1 MALKKEEGAM
11 ALKKNVLTAL
21 QDFLPKKALLV
32 EEEVSTRKAGGLHTE
47 EAILAKVIVR
57 PETTEEVSKI
67 LSLCNKARQPVIVHG
82 GLTGLVY
89 GTRTSP
95 DQLILS
101 LERMNEIEE
110 IDPVGRTI
118 TCQSGVK
125 LQSIQEKAES
135 ENMIFPLDLGARG
148 SCFIGGNI
156 ATNAG
161 GNRVIRYG
169 MTRESVLGIEA
180 VTSDGTILSSMNRMI
195 KNNAGYDLKQLFIGT
210 EGTLGI
216 VTRCVLRL
224 REAPISQNT
233 ALVGIED
240 FNSIIKFLKYI
251 DSGLGGNMSAFE
263 VMWKEFYAMVTNFI
277 DETTLPLK
285 RNIPYYVLVESM
297 GSDQSRDEDH
307 FEILLSKAL
316 EDSIIIDAVL
326 AKSEKERRALWSL
339 RDDVEKQA
347 QYGPTVMFDVS
358 LPINEME
365 SYVSQVNINLRNNW
379 SKFHHIV
386 WGHLADGNLHLVV
399 GTGDLESNTIKR
411 IENSVYEPLKLIGG
425 SISAEHGIGLE
436 KKPYLHLSRSEEEIN
451 YMKALKNTFDPKGIL
466 NPGLIF

>member
-1 MALKKEEGAM
+1 M

-21 QDFLPKKALLV
+21 QDFLPKKALLIDD
-32 EEEVSTRKAGGLHTE
+32 EVSTRKAGGLHTE

-67 LSLCNKARQPVIVHG
+67 LSLCNQARQPVIVHG

-89 GTRTSP
+89 GTRTSS

-101 LERMNEIEE
+101 LERMNAIEE
-110 IDPVGRTI
+110 IDPIGRTI

-148 SCFIGGNI
+148 SCSIGGNI
-156 ATNAG
+156 STNAG

-169 MTRESVLGIEA
+169 MTRESVLGLEA

-240 FNSIIKFLKYI
+240 FDSIIKFLKH
-251 DSGLGGNMSAFE
+251 M
-263 VMWKEFYAMVTNFI
+263 
-277 DETTLPLK
+277 TLAWA
-285 RNIPYYVLVESM
+285 
-297 GSDQSRDEDH
+297 
-307 FEILLSKAL
+307 EI
-316 EDSIIIDAVL
+316 
-326 AKSEKERRALWSL
+326 
-339 RDDVEKQA
+339 
-347 QYGPTVMFDVS
+347 
-358 LPINEME
+358 
-365 SYVSQVNINLRNNW
+365 
-379 SKFHHIV
+379 
-386 WGHLADGNLHLVV
+386 
-399 GTGDLESNTIKR
+399 
-411 IENSVYEPLKLIGG
+411 
-425 SISAEHGIGLE
+425 
-436 KKPYLHLSRSEEEIN
+436 
-451 YMKALKNTFDPKGIL
+451 
-466 NPGLIF
+466 

>member
-1 MALKKEEGAM
+1 MALKK
-11 ALKKNVLTAL
+11 KVLEDL
-21 QDFLPKKALLV
+21 QVFLPKKAFLV
-32 EEEVSTRKAGGLHTE
+32 DEQVSNRKAGGLHTE
-47 EAILAKVIVR
+47 EAIQAEIIVR
-57 PETTEEVSKI
+57 PESTEEVSKI
-67 LSLCNKARQPVIVHG
+67 LSVCNQAGQPVIVHG

-101 LERMNEIEE
+101 LERMNNIEE
-110 IDPVGRTI
+110 IDPVGRTL
-118 TCQSGVK
+118 TCQSGVT
-125 LQSIQEKAES
+125 LQNIQEKAES

-148 SCFIGGNI
+148 SCSIGGNI
-156 ATNAG
+156 STNAG

-169 MTRESVLGIEA
+169 MTRDSVLGIEA

-240 FNSIIKFLKYI
+240 FSSIVKFLKHI
-251 DSGLGGNMSAFE
+251 DAGLGGNMSAFE
-263 VMWKEFYAMVTNFI
+263 VMWKEFYEMVTNSL
-277 DETTLPLK
+277 DEKSLPLK
-285 RNIPYYVLVESM
+285 KNIPYYVLVESM
-297 GSDQSRDEDH
+297 GSDQVKDEEH
-307 FEILLSKAL
+307 FESLLQKAL
-316 EDSIIIDAVL
+316 EDSVIVDAVL
-326 AKSEKERRALWSL
+326 AKSEKERKALWAF

-365 SYVSQVNINLRNNW
+365 EYVSKVDLNLQKYW
-379 SKFHHIV
+379 KDFHHIV

-399 GTGDLESNTIKR
+399 GTGDLESDTIKK
-411 IENSVYEPLKLIGG
+411 IENSVYEPLELIGG

-451 YMKALKNTFDPKGIL
+451 YMKALKDTFDPKGIL

>member
-1 MALKKEEGAM
+1 MALKKE
-11 ALKKNVLTAL
+11 VLEDL
-21 QDFLPKKALLV
+21 QVFLPKKAFLV
-32 EEEVSTRKAGGLHTE
+32 DEQVSNRTAGGLHTE
-47 EAILAKVIVR
+47 EAIQAEIIVR
-57 PETTEEVSKI
+57 PESTEEVSKI
-67 LSLCNKARQPVIVHG
+67 LSVCNQAGQPVIVHG

-101 LERMNEIEE
+101 LERMNTIED
-110 IDPVGRTI
+110 IDPVGRTL
-118 TCQSGVK
+118 TCQSGVT
-125 LQSIQEKAES
+125 LQNIQEKAES

-148 SCFIGGNI
+148 SCSIGGNI
-156 ATNAG
+156 STNAG

-169 MTRESVLGIEA
+169 MTRDSVLGIEA

-233 ALVGIED
+233 ALVGIEN
-240 FNSIIKFLKYI
+240 FPSIITFLKHI

-263 VMWKEFYAMVTNFI
+263 VMWKEFYEMVTNSL
-277 DETTLPLK
+277 DEKSLPLK
-285 RNIPYYVLVESM
+285 KNIPYYVLVESM
-297 GSDQSRDEDH
+297 GSDQVKDEEH
-307 FEILLSKAL
+307 FELLLQKAL
-316 EDSIIIDAVL
+316 EDSVIVDAVL
-326 AKSEKERRALWSL
+326 AKSEKERKALWAF

-365 SYVSQVNINLRNNW
+365 EYVSKVDLNLQKYW
-379 SKFHHIV
+379 KDFHHIV

-399 GTGDLESNTIKR
+399 GTGDLESDTIKK
-411 IENSVYEPLKLIGG
+411 IENSVYEPLELIGG

-451 YMKALKNTFDPKGIL
+451 YMKALKDTFDPKGIL

>member
-1 MALKKEEGAM
+1 MVLKK
-11 ALKKNVLTAL
+11 KVLEDL
-21 QDFLPKKALLV
+21 QVFLPKKAFLV
-32 EEEVSTRKAGGLHTE
+32 DEQVSNRKAGGLHTE
-47 EAILAKVIVR
+47 EAIQAEIIVR
-57 PETTEEVSKI
+57 PESTEEVSKI
-67 LSLCNKARQPVIVHG
+67 LSVCNQAGQPVIVHG

-101 LERMNEIEE
+101 LERMNNIEE
-110 IDPVGRTI
+110 IDPIGRTL
-118 TCQSGVK
+118 TCQSGVT
-125 LQSIQEKAES
+125 LQNIQEKAES

-148 SCFIGGNI
+148 SCSIGGNI
-156 ATNAG
+156 STNAG

-169 MTRESVLGIEA
+169 MTRDSVLGIEA

-240 FNSIIKFLKYI
+240 FSSIVRFLKHI
-251 DSGLGGNMSAFE
+251 DAGLGGNMSAFE
-263 VMWKEFYAMVTNFI
+263 VMWKEFYEMVTNSL
-277 DETTLPLK
+277 DEKSLPLK
-285 RNIPYYVLVESM
+285 KNIPYYVLVESM
-297 GSDQSRDEDH
+297 GSDQVKDEEH
-307 FEILLSKAL
+307 FESLLQKAL
-316 EDSIIIDAVL
+316 EDSVIVDAVL
-326 AKSEKERRALWSL
+326 AKSEKERKALWAF

-365 SYVSQVNINLRNNW
+365 EYVSKVDLNLQKYW
-379 SKFHHIV
+379 KDFHHIV

-399 GTGDLESNTIKR
+399 GTGDLESDTIKK
-411 IENSVYEPLKLIGG
+411 IENSVYEPLELIGG

-451 YMKALKNTFDPKGIL
+451 YMKALKDTFDPKGIL

>member
-1 MALKKEEGAM
+1 M

-21 QDFLPKKALLV
+21 QDFLPKKALLIDD
-32 EEEVSTRKAGGLHTE
+32 EVSTRKAGGLHTE

-67 LSLCNKARQPVIVHG
+67 LSLCNQARQPVIVHG

-89 GTRTSP
+89 GTRTSS

-101 LERMNEIEE
+101 LERMNAIEE
-110 IDPVGRTI
+110 IDPIGRTI

-148 SCFIGGNI
+148 SCSIGGNI
-156 ATNAG
+156 STNAG

-169 MTRESVLGIEA
+169 MTRESVLGLEA

-240 FNSIIKFLKYI
+240 FDSIIKFLKHI
-251 DSGLGGNMSAFE
+251 ESGLGGYMSAVE
-263 VMWKEFYAMVTNFI
+263 VMW
-277 DETTLPLK
+277 
-285 RNIPYYVLVESM
+285 
-297 GSDQSRDEDH
+297 
-307 FEILLSKAL
+307 
-316 EDSIIIDAVL
+316 
-326 AKSEKERRALWSL
+326 
-339 RDDVEKQA
+339 
-347 QYGPTVMFDVS
+347 
-358 LPINEME
+358 
-365 SYVSQVNINLRNNW
+365 
-379 SKFHHIV
+379 
-386 WGHLADGNLHLVV
+386 
-399 GTGDLESNTIKR
+399 
-411 IENSVYEPLKLIGG
+411 
-425 SISAEHGIGLE
+425 
-436 KKPYLHLSRSEEEIN
+436 
-451 YMKALKNTFDPKGIL
+451 
-466 NPGLIF
+466 

>member
-1 MALKKEEGAM
+1 MALKKE
-11 ALKKNVLTAL
+11 VLEDL
-21 QDFLPKKALLV
+21 QVFLPKKAFLV
-32 EEEVSTRKAGGLHTE
+32 DEQVSNRTAGGLHTE
-47 EAILAKVIVR
+47 EAIQAEIIVR
-57 PETTEEVSKI
+57 PESTEEVSKI
-67 LSLCNKARQPVIVHG
+67 LSVCNQAGQPVMIHG

-101 LERMNEIEE
+101 LERMNTIEE
-110 IDPVGRTI
+110 VDPIGRTL
-118 TCQSGVK
+118 TCQSGVT
-125 LQSIQEKAES
+125 LQNIQEKAES

-148 SCFIGGNI
+148 SCSIGGNI
-156 ATNAG
+156 STNAG

-169 MTRESVLGIEA
+169 MTRDSVLGIEA
-180 VTSDGTILSSMNRMI
+180 VLSDGTILSSMNRMI

-216 VTRCVLRL
+216 VTNCVLRL

-240 FNSIIKFLKYI
+240 FPSIIKFLKHI

-263 VMWKEFYAMVTNFI
+263 VMWKEFYEMVTNSL
-277 DETTLPLK
+277 EEKSLPLK
-285 RNIPYYVLVESM
+285 KNIPYYVLVESM
-297 GSDQSRDEDH
+297 GSDQVKDEEH
-307 FEILLSKAL
+307 FESLLQKAL
-316 EDSIIIDAVL
+316 EDSVIIDAVL
-326 AKSEKERRALWSL
+326 AKSEKERKALWSF

-358 LPINEME
+358 LPIGEME
-365 SYVSQVNINLRNNW
+365 EYVSKVDLNLQKHWKDFR
-379 SKFHHIV
+379 HIV

-399 GTGDLESNTIKR
+399 GTGDLESDTIKK
-411 IENSVYEPLKLIGG
+411 IENSVYEPLELIGG

-451 YMKALKNTFDPKGIL
+451 YMKALKDTFDPKGIL

>member
-1 MALKKEEGAM
+1 MALKK
-11 ALKKNVLTAL
+11 KVLEDL
-21 QDFLPKKALLV
+21 QAFLPEKALLV
-32 EEEVSTRKAGGLHTE
+32 DEDVSNRKAGGLHTE
-47 EAILAKVIVR
+47 EAIQAEIIVR
-57 PETTEEVSKI
+57 PESTEEVSKI
-67 LSLCNKARQPVIVHG
+67 LSVCNQAGQPVIVHG

-101 LERMNEIEE
+101 LERMNNIEE
-110 IDPVGRTI
+110 IDPIGRTL
-118 TCQSGVK
+118 TCQSGVT
-125 LQSIQEKAES
+125 LQNIQEKAES

-148 SCFIGGNI
+148 SCSIGGNI
-156 ATNAG
+156 STNAG

-169 MTRESVLGIEA
+169 MTRDSVLGIEA

-233 ALVGIED
+233 ALVGIEN
-240 FNSIIKFLKYI
+240 FPSIVTFLKHI

-263 VMWKEFYAMVTNFI
+263 VMWKEFYEMVTNSL
-277 DETTLPLK
+277 DEKSLPLK
-285 RNIPYYVLVESM
+285 KNIPYYVLVESM
-297 GSDQSRDEDH
+297 GSDQVKDEEH
-307 FEILLSKAL
+307 FESLLQKAL
-316 EDSIIIDAVL
+316 EDSVIVDAVL
-326 AKSEKERRALWSL
+326 AKSEKERKALWAF

-365 SYVSQVNINLRNNW
+365 EYVSKVDLNLQKHW
-379 SKFHHIV
+379 KEFHHIV

-399 GTGDLESNTIKR
+399 GTGNLESDTIQK
-411 IENSVYEPLKLIGG
+411 IENSVYEPLERIGG

-436 KKPYLHLSRSEEEIN
+436 KKPYLHLSRSEAEIN
-451 YMKALKNTFDPKGIL
+451 YMKALKDTFDPKGIL

>member
-1 MALKKEEGAM
+1 MALKKE
-11 ALKKNVLTAL
+11 VLEDL
-21 QDFLPKKALLV
+21 QVFLPKKAFLV
-32 EEEVSTRKAGGLHTE
+32 DEQVSNRTAGGLHTE
-47 EAILAKVIVR
+47 EAIQAEIIVR
-57 PETTEEVSKI
+57 PESTEEVSKI
-67 LSLCNKARQPVIVHG
+67 LSVCNQAGQPVMVHG

-101 LERMNEIEE
+101 LERMNTIED
-110 IDPVGRTI
+110 IDPVGRTL
-118 TCQSGVK
+118 TCQSGVT
-125 LQSIQEKAES
+125 LQNIQEKAES

-148 SCFIGGNI
+148 SCSIGGNI
-156 ATNAG
+156 STNAG

-169 MTRESVLGIEA
+169 MTRDSVLGIEA

-240 FNSIIKFLKYI
+240 FSSIVRFLKHI
-251 DSGLGGNMSAFE
+251 DAGLGGNMSAFE
-263 VMWKEFYAMVTNFI
+263 VMWKEFYEMVTNSL
-277 DETTLPLK
+277 DEKSLPLK
-285 RNIPYYVLVESM
+285 KNIPYYVLVESM
-297 GSDQSRDEDH
+297 GSDQIKDEEH
-307 FEILLSKAL
+307 FESLLQKAL
-316 EDSIIIDAVL
+316 EDSVIVDAVL
-326 AKSEKERRALWSL
+326 AKSEKERKALWAF

-365 SYVSQVNINLRNNW
+365 EYVSKVDLNLQKYW
-379 SKFHHIV
+379 KDFHHIV

-399 GTGDLESNTIKR
+399 GTGDLESDTIKK
-411 IENSVYEPLKLIGG
+411 IENSVYEPLELIGG

-451 YMKALKNTFDPKGIL
+451 YMKALKDTFDPKGIL

>member
-1 MALKKEEGAM
+1 MALKK
-11 ALKKNVLTAL
+11 KVLEDL
-21 QDFLPKKALLV
+21 QVFLPKKAFLV
-32 EEEVSTRKAGGLHTE
+32 DEQVSNRKAGGLHTE
-47 EAILAKVIVR
+47 EAIQAEIIVR
-57 PETTEEVSKI
+57 PESTEEVSKI
-67 LSLCNKARQPVIVHG
+67 LSVCNQAGQPVIVHG

-101 LERMNEIEE
+101 LERMNTIED
-110 IDPVGRTI
+110 IDPVGRTL
-118 TCQSGVK
+118 TCQSGVT
-125 LQSIQEKAES
+125 LQNIQEKAES

-148 SCFIGGNI
+148 SCSIGGNI
-156 ATNAG
+156 STNAG

-169 MTRESVLGIEA
+169 MTRDSVLGIEA

-233 ALVGIED
+233 ALVGIEN
-240 FNSIIKFLKYI
+240 FPSIVTFLKHI

-263 VMWKEFYAMVTNFI
+263 VMWKEFYEMVTNSL
-277 DETTLPLK
+277 DEKSLPLK
-285 RNIPYYVLVESM
+285 TNIPYYVLVESM
-297 GSDQSRDEDH
+297 GSDQVKDEEH
-307 FEILLSKAL
+307 FELLLQKAL
-316 EDSIIIDAVL
+316 EDSVIVDAVL
-326 AKSEKERRALWSL
+326 AKSEKERKALWAF

-365 SYVSQVNINLRNNW
+365 EYVSKVDLNLQKYW
-379 SKFHHIV
+379 KDFHHIV

-399 GTGDLESNTIKR
+399 GTGDLESDTIKK
-411 IENSVYEPLKLIGG
+411 IENSVYEPLELIGG

-451 YMKALKNTFDPKGIL
+451 YMKALKDTFDPKGIL

>member
-1 MALKKEEGAM
+1 MKK
-11 ALKKNVLTAL
+11 KVLEDL
-21 QDFLPKKALLV
+21 QAFLPEKALLV
-32 EEEVSTRKAGGLHTE
+32 DEDVSNRKAGGLHTE
-47 EAILAKVIVR
+47 EAIQAEIIVR
-57 PETTEEVSKI
+57 PESTEEVSKI
-67 LSLCNKARQPVIVHG
+67 LSVCNQAGQPVIVHG

-89 GTRTSP
+89 GTRTSA

-101 LERMNEIEE
+101 LERMNSIEE
-110 IDPVGRTI
+110 IDPVGRTL
-118 TCQSGVK
+118 TCQSGVT
-125 LQSIQEKAES
+125 LQNIQEKAES

-148 SCFIGGNI
+148 SCSIGGNI
-156 ATNAG
+156 STNAG

-169 MTRESVLGIEA
+169 MTRDSVLGIEA

-240 FNSIIKFLKYI
+240 FPSIVKFLKHI

-263 VMWKEFYAMVTNFI
+263 VMWKEFYEMVTNSL
-277 DETTLPLK
+277 DEKSLPLK
-285 RNIPYYVLVESM
+285 KNIPYYVLVESM
-297 GSDQSRDEDH
+297 GSDQVKDEEH
-307 FEILLSKAL
+307 FESLLQKAL
-316 EDSIIIDAVL
+316 EDSVIVDAVL
-326 AKSEKERRALWSL
+326 AKSEKERKALWAF

-365 SYVSQVNINLRNNW
+365 EYVSKVDLNLQKHW
-379 SKFHHIV
+379 KEFHHIV

-399 GTGDLESNTIKR
+399 GTGNLESDTIQK
-411 IENSVYEPLKLIGG
+411 IENSVYEPLERIGG

-436 KKPYLHLSRSEEEIN
+436 KKPYLHLSRSEAEIN
-451 YMKALKNTFDPKGIL
+451 YMKALKDTFDPKGIL

>member
-1 MALKKEEGAM
+1 MALKK
-11 ALKKNVLTAL
+11 KVLEDL
-21 QDFLPKKALLV
+21 QAFLPEKALLV
-32 EEEVSTRKAGGLHTE
+32 DEDVSNRKAGGLHTE
-47 EAILAKVIVR
+47 EAIQAEIIVR
-57 PETTEEVSKI
+57 PESTEEVSKI
-67 LSLCNKARQPVIVHG
+67 LSVCNQAGQPVIVHG

-89 GTRTSP
+89 GTRTSA

-101 LERMNEIEE
+101 LERMNSIEE
-110 IDPVGRTI
+110 IDPVGRTL
-118 TCQSGVK
+118 TCQSGVT
-125 LQSIQEKAES
+125 LQNIQEKAES

-148 SCFIGGNI
+148 SCSIGGNI
-156 ATNAG
+156 STNAG

-169 MTRESVLGIEA
+169 MTRDSVLGIEA

-240 FNSIIKFLKYI
+240 FPSIVKFLKHI

-263 VMWKEFYAMVTNFI
+263 VMWKEFYEMVTNSL
-277 DETTLPLK
+277 DEKSLPLK
-285 RNIPYYVLVESM
+285 KNIPYYVLVESM
-297 GSDQSRDEDH
+297 GSDQVKDEEH
-307 FEILLSKAL
+307 FESLLQKAL
-316 EDSIIIDAVL
+316 EDSVIVDAVL
-326 AKSEKERRALWSL
+326 AKSEKERKALWAF

-365 SYVSQVNINLRNNW
+365 EYVSKVDLNLQKHW
-379 SKFHHIV
+379 KEFHHIV

-399 GTGDLESNTIKR
+399 GTGNLESDTIQK
-411 IENSVYEPLKLIGG
+411 IENSFY
-425 SISAEHGIGLE
+425 
-436 KKPYLHLSRSEEEIN
+436 
-451 YMKALKNTFDPKGIL
+451 
-466 NPGLIF
+466 

>member
-1 MALKKEEGAM
+1 MVLKK
-11 ALKKNVLTAL
+11 KVLEDL
-21 QDFLPKKALLV
+21 QVFLPKKAFLV
-32 EEEVSTRKAGGLHTE
+32 DEQVSNRKAGGLHTE
-47 EAILAKVIVR
+47 EAIQAEIIVR
-57 PETTEEVSKI
+57 PESTEEVSKI
-67 LSLCNKARQPVIVHG
+67 LSVCNQAGQPVIVHG

-101 LERMNEIEE
+101 LERMNNIEE
-110 IDPVGRTI
+110 IDPIGRTL
-118 TCQSGVK
+118 TCQSGVT
-125 LQSIQEKAES
+125 LQNIQEKAES

-148 SCFIGGNI
+148 SCSIGGNI
-156 ATNAG
+156 STNAG

-169 MTRESVLGIEA
+169 MTRDSVLGIEA

-233 ALVGIED
+233 ALVGIEN
-240 FNSIIKFLKYI
+240 FPSIVTFLKHI

-263 VMWKEFYAMVTNFI
+263 VMWKEFYEMVTNSL
-277 DETTLPLK
+277 DEKSLPLK
-285 RNIPYYVLVESM
+285 KNIPYYVLVESM
-297 GSDQSRDEDH
+297 GSDQVKDEEH
-307 FEILLSKAL
+307 FESLLQKAL
-316 EDSIIIDAVL
+316 EDTVIVDAVL
-326 AKSEKERRALWSL
+326 AKSEKERKALWSF
-339 RDDVEKQA
+339 RDDGEKQA

-365 SYVSQVNINLRNNW
+365 EYVSKVDLNLQKHW
-379 SKFHHIV
+379 KEFHHIV

-399 GTGDLESNTIKR
+399 GTGNLESDTIQK
-411 IENSVYEPLKLIGG
+411 IENSVYEPLELIGG

-436 KKPYLHLSRSEEEIN
+436 KKPYLHLSRSEAEIN
-451 YMKALKNTFDPKGIL
+451 YMKALKDTFDPKGIL

>member
-1 MALKKEEGAM
+1 MALKKE
-11 ALKKNVLTAL
+11 VLEDL
-21 QDFLPKKALLV
+21 QVFLPKKAFLV
-32 EEEVSTRKAGGLHTE
+32 DEQVSNRKAGGLHTE
-47 EAILAKVIVR
+47 EAIQAEIIVR
-57 PETTEEVSKI
+57 PESTEEVSKI
-67 LSLCNKARQPVIVHG
+67 LSVCNQAGQPVIVHG

-101 LERMNEIEE
+101 LERMNNIEE
-110 IDPVGRTI
+110 IDPIGRTL
-118 TCQSGVK
+118 TCQSGVT
-125 LQSIQEKAES
+125 LQNIQEKAES

-148 SCFIGGNI
+148 SCSIGGNI
-156 ATNAG
+156 STNAG

-169 MTRESVLGIEA
+169 MTRDSVLGIEA

-233 ALVGIED
+233 ALVGIEN
-240 FNSIIKFLKYI
+240 FPSIVTFLKHI

-263 VMWKEFYAMVTNFI
+263 VMWKEFYEMVTNSL
-277 DETTLPLK
+277 DEKSLPLK
-285 RNIPYYVLVESM
+285 KNIPYYVLVESM
-297 GSDQSRDEDH
+297 GSDQVKDEEH
-307 FEILLSKAL
+307 FESLLQKAL
-316 EDSIIIDAVL
+316 EDSVIVDAVL
-326 AKSEKERRALWSL
+326 AKSEKERKALWAF

-365 SYVSQVNINLRNNW
+365 EYVSKVDLNLQKYW
-379 SKFHHIV
+379 KDFHHIV

-399 GTGDLESNTIKR
+399 GTGDLESDTIKK
-411 IENSVYEPLKLIGG
+411 IENSVYEPLERIGG

-451 YMKALKNTFDPKGIL
+451 YMKALKDTFDPKGIL